1 MPSEPNIIEL
11 DARSFE
17 PPQPLLKTLEAV
29 ATLPADAT
37 LKLHTRWRPALLYAE
52 LEKRGFTAQSEEQP
66 DGSCITHIRR
76 A

>member
-1 MPSEPNIIEL
+1 MPSEPNLIEL

-17 PPQPLLKTLEAV
+17 PPQPLLKTLEV
-29 ATLPADAT
+29 IATLPAGTT
-37 LKLHTRWRPALLYAE
+37 LQVHTRWRPALLYAE
-52 LEKRGFTAQSEEQP
+52 LEKRGFRGESQEQA